1 MAKEK
6 ERVAA
11 AEQAGSV
18 NAEKLK
24 ALQATLDKI
33 EKDFGKGTIMK
44 LGDQPKFDVS
54 IIPTGSIAL
63 DHALGIG
70 GYPRGRVIEIYGP
83 ESSGKT
89 TLAIHAIAEAQKAG
103 GIAAI
108 IDAEHAFDRTYAKK
122 LGVNVDTL
130 LISQPDNGEQALEI
144 ADNDAVH
151 NCQLAGFGNISV
163 DLIYGLPRMTADDWR
178 RQLDTVAGL
187 GVQHLSAYHLSYEEG
202 TAFGLKLKRG
212 QLAEVSEDESLEQFE
227 ILTAWAQTADFE
239 HYEISNFARPGFH
252 SRHNSSY
259 WDRTIYLGIGPAAHS
274 YNRTTRSWNTA
285 NTAEYIKGIEAG
297 SCVSE
302 TETLSPTDIF
312 NDYVITALRTSAG
325 IDMDYLQREQPRPMV
340 EYLRRQAESFVRDG
354 RLEYAANH
362 LKLTHSGIFVSDEIM
377 EALIVSGL

>member
-1 MAKEK
+1 MAGIYIHVPFCKRRCGYCNFYSTTRLE
-6 ERVAA
+6 
-11 AEQAGSV
+11 
-18 NAEKLK
+18 LK
-24 ALQATLDKI
+24 KSYLQALKKELDGRRHYLNGEPVQTIYFGGGTPSLLEPI
-33 EKDFGKGTIMK
+33 EIQSVIGTIK
-44 LGDQPKFDVS
+44 QLHSVSPDTEITVEANPDDLTPAYIGQLAQTDANRLSIGIQSFDDAML
-54 IIPTGSIAL
+54 AL
-63 DHALGIG
+63 MNRRHTAQQ
-70 GYPRGRVIEIYGP
+70 
-83 ESSGKT
+83 
-89 TLAIHAIAEAQKAG
+89 AI
-103 GIAAI
+103 
-108 IDAEHAFDRTYAKK
+108 
-122 LGVNVDTL
+122 
-130 LISQPDNGEQALEI
+130 
-144 ADNDAVH
+144 DAVH
-151 NCQLAGFGNISV
+151 NCQMAGFGNISV
-163 DLIYGLPRMTADDWR
+163 DLIYGLPRMTADDWQ

-227 ILTAWAQTADFE
+227 ILTAWAKSADFE
-239 HYEISNFARPGFH
+239 HYEISNFARPGFR

-325 IDMDYLQREQPRPMV
+325 IDMDYLQREQPRQMV
-340 EYLRRQAESFVRDG
+340 DYLRRQAESFVRDG
-354 RLEYAANH
+354 QLEYAANH

-377 EALIVSGL
+377 EELIFSDN